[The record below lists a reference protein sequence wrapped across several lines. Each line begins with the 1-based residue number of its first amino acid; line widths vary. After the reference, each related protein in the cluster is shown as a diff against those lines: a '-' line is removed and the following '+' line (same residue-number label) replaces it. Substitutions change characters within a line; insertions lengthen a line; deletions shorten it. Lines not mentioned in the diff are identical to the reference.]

1 MFEVWFAPEGKGL
14 VTIYMGT
21 GPSILMIGLA
31 LHHLSLPPYYS
42 RHIFILPFFLPC
54 FFSVFYIIS
63 PFPSNLL
70 TILFVN
76 VGDVSP

>member
-31 LHHLSLPPYYS
+31 LHHLSPTSLLLASYL
-42 RHIFILPFFLPC
+42 HFAFFLSLFLFCLLHNFP
-54 FFSVFYIIS
+54 FSIR
-63 PFPSNLL
+63 LL